1 MSKTRS
7 DPLHKSDPVYA
18 LMFIIPSIVVI
29 AIIAFWPL
37 AQTFYNSLYNSAL
50 MFPQNK
56 TFAGLS
62 NYIKLWQDPRFVN
75 DLWNT
80 VRFTGWS
87 VGIET
92 ILGILVALML
102 NKKFK
107 LRGLVRAAVLVPW
120 AIPTVVSSEMWRW
133 MYNDN
138 YGVINSILMSLHI
151 IKQPIVFLA
160 FPSTA
165 MPSIISVDV
174 WKTTPFM
181 VLLILAGL
189 QMIPDELYEA
199 ARIDGANA
207 WQRFWSVTLPMIR
220 PTIGIALI
228 FRSLDAMRVFD
239 IVYIMTKGAANTET
253 LSVYNQWTLFTRGF
267 ITPYFGYGSAM
278 SVMIF
283 LIIGVLAIF
292 YVRMMKIR
300 LD

>member
-1 MSKTRS
+1 MSKTKN
-7 DPLHKSDPVYA
+7 DPLHKSDPYYA
-18 LMFIIPSIVVI
+18 LIFIIPTLAVI
-29 AIIAFWPL
+29 AFVAFWPL
-37 AQTFYNSLYNSAL
+37 AQTFYNSLYKSAL

-56 TFAGLS
+56 IFVGLS
-62 NYIKLWQDPRFVN
+62 NYGALWQDPRFVN

-80 VRFTGWS
+80 IRFTAWS

-92 ILGILVALML
+92 VLGVLVALML

-138 YGVINSILMSLHI
+138 YGVINSILMSLHV

-165 MPSIISVDV
+165 MPAIISVDV

-189 QMIPDELYEA
+189 QLIPEELYEA

-207 WQRFWSVTLPMIR
+207 WQRFWSVTFPMIR

-239 IVYIMTKGAANTET
+239 IVFIMTKGAANTET

-267 ITPYFGYGSAM
+267 IQPYFGYGSAM

-283 LIIGVLAIF
+283 LIIGILAIF
-292 YVRMMKIR
+292 YVKMMKIR

>member
-1 MSKTRS
+1 MSKARS
-7 DPLHKSDPVYA
+7 DPLHKSDPIYA
-18 LMFIIPSIVVI
+18 LFFIIPSVFVIVL
-29 AIIAFWPL
+29 IAFWPL
-37 AQTFYNSLYNSAL
+37 AQTFYNSLFKSAL

-56 TFAGLS
+56 IFVGLS
-62 NYIKLWQDPRFVN
+62 NYGALWQDPRFVN

-87 VGIET
+87 VSIET
-92 ILGILVALML
+92 VLGILVALML

-160 FPSTA
+160 FPATA
-165 MPSIISVDV
+165 MPAIISVDV

-181 VLLILAGL
+181 ILLILAGL

-207 WQRFWSVTLPMIR
+207 WQRFWSVTFPMIR

-239 IVYIMTKGAANTET
+239 IVFIMTKGAANTET

>member
-1 MSKTRS
+1 MLKTKN
-7 DPLHKSDPVYA
+7 DPLHKSDPAYA
-18 LMFIIPSIVVI
+18 LIFIIPSIVVI
-29 AIIAFWPL
+29 AFVAFWPL
-37 AQTFYNSLYNSAL
+37 AQTFYNSLYKSAL

-56 TFAGLS
+56 VFVGLS
-62 NYIKLWQDPRFVN
+62 NYGALWQDPRFVN

-80 VRFTGWS
+80 IRFTAWS

-92 ILGILVALML
+92 VLGILVALML

-151 IKQPIVFLA
+151 VKQPVVFLA

-165 MPSIISVDV
+165 MPAIISVDV

-189 QMIPDELYEA
+189 QLIPEELYEA

-207 WQRFWSVTLPMIR
+207 WQRFWSVTFPMIR

-239 IVYIMTKGAANTET
+239 IVFIMTKGAANTET

-267 ITPYFGYGSAM
+267 IQPYFGYGSAM

-292 YVRMMKIR
+292 YVKMMKIR

>member
-1 MSKTRS
+1 MPRTKN
-7 DPLHKSDPVYA
+7 DPLHKSDPYYA
-18 LMFIIPSIVVI
+18 LIFIIPTVAVI
-29 AIIAFWPL
+29 AFVAFWPL
-37 AQTFYNSLYNSAL
+37 AQTFYNSLYKSAL

-56 TFAGLS
+56 VFVGLS
-62 NYIKLWQDPRFVN
+62 NYGAVWQDQRFLN

-80 VRFTGWS
+80 IRFTVWS

-92 ILGILVALML
+92 VLGILVALML

-138 YGVINSILMSLHI
+138 YGVINSILISLHI
-151 IKQPIVFLA
+151 VKQPIVFLA

-165 MPSIISVDV
+165 MPAIISVDV

-181 VLLILAGL
+181 ILLILAGL
-189 QMIPDELYEA
+189 QLIPEELYEA

-207 WQRFWSVTLPMIR
+207 WQRFWSVTFPMIR

-267 ITPYFGYGSAM
+267 IQPYFGYGSAM

-292 YVRMMKIR
+292 YVKTMKIR